1 MAQSTQEV
9 DYIKKKTEVGPVT
22 WLGSLDLLGSAW
34 VLANLIFADN
44 LDLKVAVEHNI
55 GDVHAAS
62 IYPRCG
68 VYPDLS
74 GAILMGIRTEMA
86 TDWLLND
93 PFEIMRVMLC
103 ARRLRASDYKA
114 PSSYEALEV
123 ATSGA
128 ADVIG
133 LGDRIGR
140 LGVDYDADMVA
151 VSLDKPHMQPFYGTA
166 T

>member
-1 MAQSTQEV
+1 M
-9 DYIKKKTEVGPVT
+9 
-22 WLGSLDLLGSAW
+22 
-34 VLANLIFADN
+34 
-44 LDLKVAVEHNI
+44 
-55 GDVHAAS
+55 
-62 IYPRCG
+62 
-68 VYPDLS
+68 LS
-74 GAILMGIRTEMA
+74 
-86 TDWLLND
+86 
-93 PFEIMRVMLC
+93 

-133 LGDRIGR
+133 LGARIGR

-166 T
+166 SDVTDS